1 MEGSTLEWLTKLS
14 DVFKLPTKYVAL
26 LAFVTGAVLF
36 SPQAILDKL
45 HLSLIPATYGAVV
58 GIVFLISSGIVLVNA
73 WCEGV
78 CIFRRRGSLARRR
91 SQVSSELENLDPVE
105 QAILREFM
113 LSGSST
119 LKIPMDNPAV
129 VGLSAKG
136 ILERIGAY
144 GNYSLDGMMFP
155 FRISA
160 VAEKHITPDTL
171 GLAQFT
177 VVTDDGKLTLTH
189 EGFEWVDERRPEFVI
204 PRRERW

>member
-1 MEGSTLEWLTKLS
+1 LEWLPKLL

-45 HLSLIPATYGAVV
+45 HLSSISAPYGAIV
-58 GIVFLISSGIVLVNA
+58 GIVFLVASGIVLVNA
-73 WCEGV
+73 WCAGALV
-78 CIFRRRGSLARRR
+78 WRRRGSSARRR
-91 SQVSSELENLDPVE
+91 SQVSSELGTLDPVE
-105 QAILREFM
+105 QAVLREFM

-129 VGLSAKG
+129 VGLIAKG
-136 ILERIGAY
+136 ILERIGPY

-160 VAEKHITPDTL
+160 VAREFITPEIL

-177 VVTDDGKLTLTH
+177 IMTDDGKMTLTH
-189 EGFEWVDERRPEFVI
+189 EGIEWVDERRPEFVI
-204 PRRERW
+204 RRRERW